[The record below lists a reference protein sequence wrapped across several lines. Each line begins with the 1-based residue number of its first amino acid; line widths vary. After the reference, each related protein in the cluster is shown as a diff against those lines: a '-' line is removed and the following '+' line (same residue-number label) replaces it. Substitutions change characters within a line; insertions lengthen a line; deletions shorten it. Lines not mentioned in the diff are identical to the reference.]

1 MIYLF
6 RMRIHEKIKYLRK
19 ESGLSIRDLHEKI
32 KSVFGDQALSYD
44 SLSRIEKGYR
54 SSLRLNTLYQISTA
68 LDISLKELKEG
79 TEEQESSVASI
90 MRRKDRQDKK
100 FIYNE
105 KAYALVMSPKELEF
119 LVMVLTLEP
128 KGKTQLE
135 QDPIEDKVYKKL
147 VIVDQGIV
155 EVHIGKELHTLKKG
169 DSLSFK
175 SSLPHYFENPTKAK
189 ARCTIVQNPKS
200 Y

>member
-1 MIYLF
+1 MKIYK
-6 RMRIHEKIKYLRK
+6 KIRQLRK

-32 KSVFGDQALSYD
+32 MSVFGNQTLSYD
-44 SLSRIEKGYR
+44 SLSRIERGTR

-79 TEEQESSVASI
+79 TEEAESRVASI
-90 MRRKDRQDKK
+90 MHRKDRQDKK

-105 KAYALVMSPKELEF
+105 KAYALVMSPKELDF
-119 LVMVLTLEP
+119 LVMELYLAP
-128 KGKTQLE
+128 KGRTQLE

-147 VIVDQGIV
+147 VVVNQGEV
-155 EVHIGKELHTLKKG
+155 AVHIGEEVHTLKKG

-175 SSLPHYFENPTKAK
+175 SSLPHYFENPTKNK
-189 ARCTIVQNPKS
+189 ARCTITQNPKS